1 MFQLSYFSIF
11 RKFEIFNRKEGRSN
25 GGERARTRKE
35 LARVSFLLKI
45 VEDRTIK
52 KI

>member
-1 MFQLSYFSIF
+1 MFQPSYLSIF
-11 RKFEIFNRKEGRSN
+11 RKFEIFNRKEGKRN
-25 GGERARTRKE
+25 GVTSVRIREE
-35 LARVSFLLKI
+35 LERVSFLLKI